1 MPRKSAY
8 FLSDQRVNQAQKM
21 LRRVEKIHTLR
32 YLPFCPSQAALL
44 LLDLQQVFLH
54 PSSHAYLP
62 ASEAILPALV
72 EVAQAFERIHQP
84 VFLTQHLNT
93 LDDAALMSSWWHTL
107 ITRSGPLAEIHPAF
121 SPFSQTVIR
130 KTQYDAFYRT
140 PLEEK
145 LRQSGITQVVIGGV
159 MTHLCCE
166 TTARSA
172 FQRGF
177 ATFFLADGTATYN
190 EFYHQATLLNLTQGF
205 ATPLLCHQVIAAC
218 ALLREGGKA

>member
-1 MPRKSAY
+1 
-8 FLSDQRVNQAQKM
+8 M
-21 LRRVEKIHTLR
+21 LRRVEHIHALR
-32 YLPFCPSQAALL
+32 QLPFCPSKAALL

-72 EVAQAFERIHQP
+72 EVAQAFERIRQSI
-84 VFLTQHLNT
+84 FFTQHLNT
-93 LDDAALMSSWWHTL
+93 IDDARLMSSWWREL
-107 ITRSGPLAEIHPAF
+107 ITPAHPFAEIHPAF
-121 SPFSQTVIR
+121 LPFAQNVIR
-130 KTQYDAFYRT
+130 KTQYDAFYNT
-140 PLEEK
+140 PLEES
-145 LRQSGITQVVIGGV
+145 LCQQGITQIVIGGV

-177 ATFFLADGTATYN
+177 TTFFLVDGTATYN

-205 ATPLLCHQVIAAC
+205 ASPLFCHQVVSAC
-218 ALLREGGKA
+218 MLLGKVEKP